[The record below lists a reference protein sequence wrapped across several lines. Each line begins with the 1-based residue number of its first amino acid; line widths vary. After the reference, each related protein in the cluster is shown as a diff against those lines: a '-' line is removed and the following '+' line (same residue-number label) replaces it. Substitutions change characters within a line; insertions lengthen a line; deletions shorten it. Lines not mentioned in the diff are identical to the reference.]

1 MEPGIFLLLLLLLLL
16 VVGGPIA
23 LFVWL
28 GTKASRADRGVR
40 NLGARVDSLQIE
52 VRTLRDVLRSYEGVS
67 TGQPPIV
74 APPSK
79 PVPTPLAESVLT
91 TPLPP
96 PIGQRQPQDV
106 PPLVTEAE
114 ETSAVSPPIA
124 PPPSQA
130 PSSPWE
136 DFPPANGQT
145 APRPPQ
151 MSSPS
156 INWEQFMGVKLFA
169 WIGGLALFLGLAF
182 FVKYSFDNNLVSP
195 EIRVAIGYIIGVG
208 LLVGGL
214 VLAGRE
220 YSVLGQTLCAT
231 GVLALYAN
239 VFASYAFYHF
249 IGVIPAFALMVLVTA
264 VAFLLAVRLD
274 AQVVAILGLL
284 GGFLTPV
291 LLSTGQDH
299 PLGLFSYIALLDAG
313 LTAVVARKRWNYLVL
328 LAAVGTLV
336 MQIGWTV
343 KFFAAVKVFT
353 AMNVLL
359 GFEALFLLAFVVT
372 DRDDPWISASTIG
385 MAFAP
390 LVFTLYLLSFGELGA
405 KPWIIFTFVLVADL
419 GLLTVAVLR
428 SALAPAHLAAGLA
441 AFVLLSIWTINYVSG
456 ALLNWA
462 LGFYLLFA
470 ILHTAFP
477 IVLQRLRPGAM
488 PVWWGHLFPLIA
500 LVLVM
505 IPVMKLPDLGWL
517 VWLCVLA
524 LDVVVF
530 ALALVTASVLAIL
543 GALVLTL
550 GATVVWLFKV
560 PAVASSVPDLLVVI
574 GGFALVFF
582 AVGVFATR
590 RMALKPAGNRVD
602 PPPLP
607 SLPFLSD
614 NVQAQIP
621 ALSAILPFLLLI
633 MVVLRMPLTSPSPVF
648 GLAMLLVVLL
658 LGVARWTG
666 AEWLTAIG
674 LVCSVALEYAW
685 HQTRF
690 KVEAPM
696 VPLIWYLAFTA
707 AFTIFPF
714 IFRKELE
721 NSVVPWAVSA
731 LAGPAHFTLV
741 YWLVKAAWPNPMMG
755 LLPAAFALPP
765 LIGLLVLLRVQG
777 PQRLA
782 LLAWFGGVTLFFI
795 TLIFPIQFDRQWIT
809 IGWALEGTALLW
821 LFHRVPHPGLRLV
834 GVGLLCA
841 AFARLALNPAVLEY
855 HARSATPILNW
866 FLYAYGITAIC
877 LFVGSRL
884 LAPPRQEVL
893 GANARALLATLG
905 TVLAFLL
912 VNIEI
917 ADYFTAPGSS
927 ALTFEFSNVG
937 AIAYGYG
944 SAPTSL
950 ISTNFT
956 RDMTY
961 SIAWALYGLVL
972 LVFGIAKKLTAVR
985 YASLALIGVTL
996 LKLFFHDLRQ
1006 LGQLQR
1012 IGAFVGVAV
1021 VLLVSSFLYQRFVA
1035 AEVKAE

>member
-1 MEPGIFLLLLLLLLL
+1 MDSGIILLLLLLLLL
-16 VVGGPIA
+16 VIGGPIA
-23 LFVWL
+23 LFVWI

-40 NLGARVDSLQIE
+40 DLGIRLESLSFE
-52 VRTLRDVLRSYEGVS
+52 LRELRNELRGRGPVS
-67 TGQPPIV
+67 TTQPPAAIPSSEAV
-74 APPSK
+74 TPPFAPPIRAA
-79 PVPTPLAESVLT
+79 TM
-91 TPLPP
+91 PP
-96 PIGQRQPQDV
+96 PLGKRPLQAV
-106 PPLVTEAE
+106 PPRVSEVE
-114 ETSAVSPPIA
+114 ETTSASPPIA
-124 PPPSQA
+124 PPPSA
-130 PSSPWE
+130 SE
-136 DFPPANGQT
+136 DFPPVSVQPA
-145 APRPPQ
+145 ASPARA
-151 MSSPS
+151 SLPS

-195 EIRVAIGYIIGVG
+195 EIRVAIGYALGVG

-214 VLAGRE
+214 VLAKRDF
-220 YSVLGQTLCAT
+220 SVLGQTLCAT

-239 VFASYAFYHF
+239 IFASHAYYHF
-249 IGVIPAFALMVLVTA
+249 IGVLPAFALMVLVTA

-284 GGFLTPV
+284 GGFLTPI
-291 LLSTGQDH
+291 LLSTGQDN
-299 PLGLFSYIALLDAG
+299 PQGLFGYLALLDAG
-313 LTAVVARKRWNYLVL
+313 LIAVVTRKRWNYLVL
-328 LAAVGTLV
+328 LAAAGTLL
-336 MQIGWTV
+336 MQIAWTV
-343 KFFAAVKVFT
+343 KFFAVTKVFI
-353 AMNVLL
+353 AMTVFL

-372 DRDDPWISASTIG
+372 DREDPWITASTIG

-390 LVFTLYLLSFGELGA
+390 LAFTLFLLTYESLGA
-405 KPWIIFTFVLVADL
+405 RPWILFTFVLVADL
-419 GLLTVAVLR
+419 GLLTLTLLR
-428 SALAPAHLAAGLA
+428 NALAPAHLAAGLA
-441 AFVLLSIWTINYVSG
+441 AFFLLSIWTVSYVSG

-477 IVLQRLRPGAM
+477 IVLQRLRPGAT

-500 LVLVM
+500 LALVM

-530 ALALVTASVLAIL
+530 ALALVTASVLAII

-560 PAVASSVPDLLVVI
+560 PAVASGVPDLLVLI

-582 AVGVFATR
+582 AVGVFAAR
-590 RMALKPAGNRVD
+590 RMALKPAGSGVSL
-602 PPPLP
+602 PEFP

-633 MVVLRMPLTSPSPVF
+633 MVILRMPLTNPSPVF

-674 LVCSVALEYAW
+674 LVCSVALEFAW
-685 HQTRF
+685 HQSRF
-690 KVEAPM
+690 KVEAPVM
-696 VPLIWYLAFTA
+696 PLMWYLAFIA
-707 AFTIFPF
+707 VFTIFPF

-755 LLPAAFALPP
+755 LLPAGFALPP
-765 LIGLLVLLRVQG
+765 LIGLLLLLRVQG
-777 PQRLA
+777 AHRLA
-782 LLAWFGGVTLFFI
+782 LLAWFGGATLFFI

-855 HARSATPILNW
+855 HTRSATPIFNW
-866 FLYAYGITAIC
+866 YLYAYGITVIC

-893 GANARALLATLG
+893 GGNARALLATLG

-912 VNIEI
+912 LNIEI
-917 ADYFTAPGSS
+917 ADKFTSPGAYVKVFDFS
-927 ALTFEFSNVG
+927 AD
-937 AIAYGYG
+937 
-944 SAPTSL
+944 
-950 ISTNFT
+950 FT

-961 SIAWALYGLVL
+961 SVAWALFGLTL
-972 LVFGIAKKLTAVR
+972 LVFGIAKKLRAVR

-996 LKLFFHDLRQ
+996 LKLFFHDLGQ
-1006 LGQLQR
+1006 LEQLQR

-1021 VLLVSSFLYQRFVA
+1021 VLLVSSFLYQRFVT

>member
-1 MEPGIFLLLLLLLLL
+1 MPGAILLLLLL
-16 VVGGPIA
+16 VFGVPIA
-23 LFVWL
+23 LFVWI
-28 GTKASRADRGVR
+28 GTKASQADRGVR
-40 NLGARVDSLQIE
+40 DLEARFRSLQYQ
-52 VRTLRDVLRSYEGVS
+52 LDVLSRELRGRDEAGTAPPAKPIPTPLVPPVRV
-67 TGQPPIV
+67 TTVPPLMGQPPPLA
-74 APPSK
+74 APA
-79 PVPTPLAESVLT
+79 PTPKTEETHAV
-91 TPLPP
+91 PP
-96 PIGQRQPQDV
+96 PIV
-106 PPLVTEAE
+106 PP
-114 ETSAVSPPIA
+114 VSPP
-124 PPPSQA
+124 
-130 PSSPWE
+130 PSSAWE
-136 DFPPANGQT
+136 DYVPGRERPVPS
-145 APRPPQ
+145 APTV
-151 MSSPS
+151 SLPS

-182 FVKYSFDNNLVSP
+182 FVKYSFDNNLISP
-195 EIRVAIGYIIGVG
+195 EIRVAIGYVIGVG

-214 VLAGRE
+214 VLAGRK

-231 GVLALYAN
+231 GVLVLYAN
-239 VFASYAFYHF
+239 IFASHAFYHF
-249 IGVIPAFALMVLVTA
+249 FGVIPAFALMVLVTA
-264 VAFLLAVRLD
+264 VAFLLAVQLD

-291 LLSTGQDH
+291 LLSTGKDNS
-299 PLGLFSYIALLDAG
+299 LGLFSYIALLDAG
-313 LTAVVARKRWNYLVL
+313 LIAVVTRKRWNYLVL
-328 LAAVGTLV
+328 LAAAGTLL
-336 MQIGWTV
+336 MQIAWTA
-343 KFFAAVKVFT
+343 KFFEAPKVFT
-353 AMNVLL
+353 AMNVFL

-372 DRDDPWISASTIG
+372 DREDPWISASTIG

-390 LVFTLYLLSFGELGA
+390 LVFTLFLLTYDSLGA

-419 GLLTVAVLR
+419 GLLTVPVLR
-428 SALAPAHLAAGLA
+428 SALAPAHLVAGGM
-441 AFVLLSIWTINYVSG
+441 AFLLLSGWTVSYVSG

-488 PVWWGHLFPLIA
+488 PVWWGHLFPLVA
-500 LVLVM
+500 LLLVM
-505 IPVMKLPDLGWL
+505 IPVMKLPEPGWL
-517 VWLCVLA
+517 VWLCILA

-530 ALALVTASVLAIL
+530 ALALVTSSVLAII

-550 GATVVWLFKV
+550 GATMVWLFKL
-560 PAVASSVPDLLVVI
+560 PAVVTGVPDLLIVI

-582 AVGVFATR
+582 AVGVFAAR
-590 RMALKPAGNRVD
+590 RLALKPAGNGVD
-602 PPPLP
+602 LPEFP

-614 NVQAQIP
+614 NVEAQIP

-633 MVVLRMPLTSPSPVF
+633 MVVLRMPLANPSPVF

-685 HQTRF
+685 HEQRF
-690 KVEAPM
+690 KVDAAM

-707 AFTIFPF
+707 VFTIFPF
-714 IFRKELE
+714 IFRKEFE
-721 NSVVPWAVSA
+721 DRIVPWAVSA

-741 YWLVKAAWPNPMMG
+741 YRLVKAVWPNPMMG

-765 LIGLLVLLRVQG
+765 LIGLLILLRIQG
-777 PQRLA
+777 PRRLA
-782 LLAWFGGVTLFFI
+782 LLAWFGGATLFFI
-795 TLIFPIQFDRQWIT
+795 TLVFPIQFERQWIT

-834 GVGLLCA
+834 SVGLLCA

-855 HARSATPILNW
+855 HVRTATPILNW
-866 FLYAYGITAIC
+866 YLYAYGITAVC

-893 GANARALLATLG
+893 GSNAQAALATLG

-912 VNIEI
+912 LNIEI
-917 ADYFTAPGSS
+917 ADYFTAAGSRV
-927 ALTFEFSNVG
+927 LTFEFSG
-937 AIAYGYG
+937 
-944 SAPTSL
+944 
-950 ISTNFT
+950 NFT

-961 SIAWALYGLVL
+961 SIAWALFGLIL
-972 LVFGIAKKLTAVR
+972 LVFGIAKKLPVVR
-985 YASLALIGVTL
+985 YASLALLGVTL
-996 LKLFFHDLRQ
+996 LKLFLRDLSQ

-1035 AEVKAE
+1035 GEAKAG

>member
-1 MEPGIFLLLLLLLLL
+1 MDPSIFLLLLLLLLV

-40 NLGARVDSLQIE
+40 ELEARVDRLQAE
-52 VRTLRDVLRSYEGVS
+52 VRTLRDVLRSYEGAS
-67 TGQPPIV
+67 TGQPPV
-74 APPSK
+74 AAAQPK
-79 PVPTPLAESVLT
+79 PVSTPFVPPVRVT
-91 TPLPP
+91 TLPP
-96 PIGQRQPQDV
+96 PMEKRPPVEV
-106 PPLVTEAE
+106 PPRVPEEE
-114 ETSAVSPPIA
+114 ETTAA
-124 PPPSQA
+124 PPPIVPPPLEA
-130 PSSPWE
+130 PASAWE
-136 DFPPANGQT
+136 DVSPVSAQP
-145 APRPPQ
+145 APRPVPVTL
-151 MSSPS
+151 PS

-195 EIRVAIGYIIGVG
+195 EIRVAIGYVLGVG

-214 VLAGRE
+214 VLVRRE

-239 VFASYAFYHF
+239 IFASHAFYHF
-249 IGVIPAFALMVLVTA
+249 IGVLPAFALMVLVTA

-291 LLSTGQDH
+291 LLSTGKDN
-299 PLGLFSYIALLDAG
+299 PLGLFSYLALLDAG
-313 LTAVVARKRWNYLVL
+313 LIAVVARKRWNYLVL
-328 LAAVGTLV
+328 LAAAGTLL
-336 MQIGWTV
+336 MQIAWTV
-343 KFFAAVKVFT
+343 KFFAVTKVFI
-353 AMNVLL
+353 AMGVFL

-372 DRDDPWISASTIG
+372 DGDDLLISASTIG

-419 GLLTVAVLR
+419 GLLTLAVLR
-428 SALAPAHLAAGLA
+428 NELAPAHLAAGLA
-441 AFVLLSIWTINYVSG
+441 AFFLLSIWTVSYVSG

-488 PVWWGHLFPLIA
+488 PVWWGHLFPLLA

-530 ALALVTASVLAIL
+530 ALALVTSSVLAII

-550 GATVVWLFKV
+550 GATVVWLFKL
-560 PAVASSVPDLLVVI
+560 PAAVSGVPDLLVVI

-582 AVGVFATR
+582 AVGVFAAR
-590 RMALKPAGNRVD
+590 RMALKPAGSGVD
-602 PPPLP
+602 LPDFP

-621 ALSAILPFLLLI
+621 SLSAILPFLLLI
-633 MVVLRMPLTSPSPVF
+633 MVVLRMPLTNPSPVF

-658 LGVARWTG
+658 LGVARWTA

-690 KVEAPM
+690 KVEAPVM
-696 VPLIWYLAFTA
+696 PLIWYLAFTA
-707 AFTIFPF
+707 VFTIFPF
-714 IFRKELE
+714 IFRREFE
-721 NSVVPWAVSA
+721 NSIMPWAVSA

-765 LIGLLVLLRVQG
+765 LIGLLLLLRIQG

-782 LLAWFGGVTLFFI
+782 LLAWFGGATLFFI

-834 GVGLLCA
+834 GMGLLCA

-855 HARSATPILNW
+855 HARTATPILNW

-893 GANARALLATLG
+893 GGNARALLATLG

-912 VNIEI
+912 LNIEI
-917 ADYFTAPGSS
+917 ADYFTAQGSRV
-927 ALTFEFSNVG
+927 LTFEFSG
-937 AIAYGYG
+937 
-944 SAPTSL
+944 
-950 ISTNFT
+950 NFT

-961 SIAWALYGLVL
+961 SIAWALFGLIL
-972 LVFGIAKKLTAVR
+972 LVFGIGKKLPAVR

-996 LKLFFHDLRQ
+996 LKLFLHDLGQ

-1012 IGAFVGVAV
+1012 IGAFVGVAM

-1035 AEVKAE
+1035 AEVKAK

>member
-1 MEPGIFLLLLLLLLL
+1 MDSAIVLLLLLLLL
-16 VVGGPIA
+16 VVVGGPIA
-23 LFVWL
+23 LVVWL

-40 NLGARVDSLQIE
+40 ELGIRLESLSFE
-52 VRTLRDVLRSYEGVS
+52 VHELRNELRGRGPVG
-67 TGQPPIV
+67 TGLPP
-74 APPSK
+74 APAPAPK
-79 PVPTPLAESVLT
+79 PVPTSLAPPIQVPLSPPPMGQRPPQAA
-91 TPLPP
+91 PP
-96 PIGQRQPQDV
+96 PIV
-106 PPLVTEAE
+106 PPPSEVPA
-114 ETSAVSPPIA
+114 SAWEDLPPVSAPPIA
-124 PPPSQA
+124 SPPKV
-130 PSSPWE
+130 
-136 DFPPANGQT
+136 NL
-145 APRPPQ
+145 
-151 MSSPS
+151 PS
-156 INWEQFMGVKLFA
+156 IDWEQFMGVKLFA

-195 EIRVAIGYIIGVG
+195 EIRVAIGYVIGVG
-208 LLVGGL
+208 LLIGGL
-214 VLAGRE
+214 VLAGRKF
-220 YSVLGQTLCAT
+220 SVLGQTLCAT
-231 GVLALYAN
+231 GVLAFYAN
-239 VFASYAFYHF
+239 IFASHAYYHF
-249 IGVIPAFALMVLVTA
+249 IGVLPAFGLMVLVTA

-284 GGFLTPV
+284 GGFLTPI
-291 LLSTGQDH
+291 LLSTGKDN
-299 PLGLFSYIALLDAG
+299 PLGLFSYLALLDSG
-313 LTAVVARKRWNYLVL
+313 LIAVVTRKRWNYLVL
-328 LAAVGTLV
+328 LAAAGTLL
-336 MQIGWTV
+336 MQIAWTI
-343 KFFAAVKVFT
+343 KFFAVTKVFI
-353 AMNVLL
+353 AMTVFL
-359 GFEALFLLAFVVT
+359 GFEALFLLAFVMT
-372 DRDDPWISASTIG
+372 DREDPWITASTIG

-390 LVFTLYLLSFGELGA
+390 LAFTLYLLTFGELGA

-419 GLLTVAVLR
+419 GLLTVSILR
-428 SALAPAHLAAGLA
+428 NALAPAHLAAGLA
-441 AFVLLSIWTINYVSG
+441 AFFLLSVWTVGYVSG
-456 ALLNWA
+456 PLLNWA

-470 ILHTAFP
+470 ILHTTFP

-488 PVWWGHLFPLIA
+488 PVWWGHLFSLIA
-500 LVLVM
+500 LALVM
-505 IPVMKLPDLGWL
+505 IPVMKLPDLSWL

-524 LDVVVF
+524 LDAVVF
-530 ALALVTASVLAIL
+530 ALALATASVLAII

-560 PAVASSVPDLLVVI
+560 PAVASGVPDLLVVI

-582 AVGVFATR
+582 AVGVFAAR
-590 RMALKPAGNRVD
+590 RMALKPAGSVPD
-602 PPPLP
+602 LPSLP

-633 MVVLRMPLTSPSPVF
+633 MVVLRMPLTNPSPVF

-674 LVCSVALEYAW
+674 LVCTVMLEFAW
-685 HQTRF
+685 HEQRF
-690 KVEAPM
+690 KVDAAV

-707 AFTIFPF
+707 VFTVFPF
-714 IFRKELE
+714 IFRKALE

-731 LAGPAHFTLV
+731 LDGPTHFTLV

-765 LIGLLVLLRVQG
+765 LIGLLALLKIQG

-782 LLAWFGGVTLFFI
+782 LLAWFGGATLFFI

-893 GANARALLATLG
+893 GGNAQVALATLG

-912 VNIEI
+912 LNIEI
-917 ADYFTAPGSS
+917 ADYFTATGSS
-927 ALTFEFSNVG
+927 ALTFEFSG
-937 AIAYGYG
+937 
-944 SAPTSL
+944 
-950 ISTNFT
+950 NFN

-961 SIAWALYGLVL
+961 SIAWALFGLIL
-972 LVFGIAKKLTAVR
+972 LVFGIGKKLTAVR
-985 YASLALIGVTL
+985 YSSLALIGVTL
-996 LKLFFHDLRQ
+996 TKLFFFDLSQ

-1021 VLLVSSFLYQRFVA
+1021 VLLVSSFLYQRFVT
-1035 AEVKAE
+1035 AEVKAQ

>member
-1 MEPGIFLLLLLLLLL
+1 MEGVILVLLL
-16 VVGGPIA
+16 VLGVPIA
-23 LFVWL
+23 LFIWF

-40 NLGARVDSLQIE
+40 ELEARFASLQYQLDA
-52 VRTLRDVLRSYEGVS
+52 LRNELRNREQVGATPPPKPVS
-67 TGQPPIV
+67 TPITPLIRPTTFRPPMEKPLPPAEPVPVPETEESEAVPPPIV
-74 APPSK
+74 APVSQPS
-79 PVPTPLAESVLT
+79 
-91 TPLPP
+91 
-96 PIGQRQPQDV
+96 
-106 PPLVTEAE
+106 
-114 ETSAVSPPIA
+114 
-124 PPPSQA
+124 
-130 PSSPWE
+130 SSPWDNSAPVYE
-136 DFPPANGQT
+136 RPAVS
-145 APRPPQ
+145 APKV
-151 MSSPS
+151 SLPS

-182 FVKYSFDNNLVSP
+182 FVKYSFDNNLISP
-195 EIRVAIGYIIGVG
+195 ELRVALGYLIGAG

-214 VLAGRE
+214 VLTGRK

-231 GVLALYAN
+231 GVLVLYAN
-239 VFASYAFYHF
+239 IFASHAYYHL
-249 IGVIPAFALMVLVTA
+249 IGVIPAFALMALVTA

-291 LLSTGQDH
+291 LLSTGKDN
-299 PLGLFSYIALLDAG
+299 PLGLFSYIALLDVG
-313 LTAVVARKRWNYLVL
+313 LIAVVTRKRWNYLVL
-328 LAAVGTLV
+328 LAAAGTLL
-336 MQIGWTV
+336 MQIAWTFQ
-343 KFFAAVKVFT
+343 FFAVTKAFIAMSVF
-353 AMNVLL
+353 L

-428 SALAPAHLAAGLA
+428 SALAPAHLAAGGM
-441 AFVLLSIWTINYVSG
+441 AFLLLSGWTVSYVSG

-488 PVWWGHLFPLIA
+488 PVWWGHLFPLLA
-500 LVLVM
+500 LLLVM
-505 IPVMKLPDLGWL
+505 IPVMKLPELGWL

-530 ALALVTASVLAIL
+530 ALAVVTASVLAIV

-550 GATVVWLFKV
+550 GATMVWLFKL
-560 PAVASSVPDLLVVI
+560 PAVASGVPDLLVVI
-574 GGFALVFF
+574 GGFAVVFF
-582 AVGVFATR
+582 AVGILAAR
-590 RMALKPAGNRVD
+590 RMALEPAEGGMGL
-602 PPPLP
+602 PELP

-614 NVQAQIP
+614 NAQAQIP

-633 MVVLRMPLTSPSPVF
+633 MVVLRMPLANPSPVF

-674 LVCSVALEYAW
+674 LLCSVALEYAW
-685 HQTRF
+685 HGQRF
-690 KVEAPM
+690 KVEAAV
-696 VPLIWYLAFTA
+696 VPLIWYLAFTGV
-707 AFTIFPF
+707 FTIFPF

-721 NSVVPWAVSA
+721 DSVVPWAVSA

-741 YWLVKAAWPNPMMG
+741 YRLVKAAWPNPMMG
-755 LLPAAFALPP
+755 LMPAAFALPP
-765 LIGLLVLLRVQG
+765 LIGLLVLLRIQG
-777 PQRLA
+777 PRRLA
-782 LLAWFGGVTLFFI
+782 LLAWFGGATLFFI
-795 TLIFPIQFDRQWIT
+795 TLIFPIQFERQWIT

-855 HARSATPILNW
+855 HARTATPILNW
-866 FLYAYGITAIC
+866 FLYAYGLTAIC
-877 LFVGSRL
+877 LFIGSQL

-893 GANARALLATLG
+893 GGNARALLATLG
-905 TVLAFLL
+905 AVLAFLL
-912 VNIEI
+912 LNIEI
-917 ADYFTAPGSS
+917 ADYFTAPGSLV
-927 ALTFEFSNVG
+927 LTFEFSG
-937 AIAYGYG
+937 
-944 SAPTSL
+944 
-950 ISTNFT
+950 NFT

-961 SIAWALYGLVL
+961 SIAWALFGLVL
-972 LVFGIAKKLTAVR
+972 LIFGIAKKLPAVR
-985 YASLALIGVTL
+985 YASLALLGVTL
-996 LKLFFHDLRQ
+996 LKLFLRDLSQ

-1035 AEVKAE
+1035 GEVKAK

>member
-1 MEPGIFLLLLLLLLL
+1 MPGIILLLLLL
-16 VVGGPIA
+16 VFGVPIT
-23 LFVWL
+23 LFVWI
-28 GTKASRADRGVR
+28 GTKASRADHGVR
-40 NLGARVDSLQIE
+40 TLEARVDRLQVE

-67 TGQPPIV
+67 AGQPSV
-74 APPSK
+74 AAAPPKS
-79 PVPTPLAESVLT
+79 VSTPLAPRVRV

-96 PIGQRQPQDV
+96 PMETRLPQDV

-114 ETSAVSPPIA
+114 ETVAATPPIA
-124 PPPSQA
+124 PPLSEA
-130 PSSPWE
+130 PASPWE
-136 DFPPANGQT
+136 DFPPVSAQP
-145 APRPPQ
+145 APRTPPV
-151 MSSPS
+151 SLPS

-195 EIRVAIGYIIGVG
+195 EIRVAIGYVIGVS

-214 VLAGRE
+214 VLAGRK

-284 GGFLTPV
+284 GGFLTPI

-299 PLGLFSYIALLDAG
+299 PLGLFSYIALLDTG
-313 LTAVVARKRWNYLVL
+313 LIAVVARKRWNYLVL
-328 LAAVGTLV
+328 LAAAGTLL
-336 MQIGWTV
+336 MQVAWTV
-343 KFFAAVKVFT
+343 KFFAVTKVFT
-353 AMNVLL
+353 AMSVFL
-359 GFEALFLLAFVVT
+359 GFEVLFLLAFVVT
-372 DRDDPWISASTIG
+372 DREDPWISASTIG

-390 LVFTLYLLSFGELGA
+390 LAFTLYLLTFGELGA
-405 KPWIIFTFVLVADL
+405 KPWVIFTFVLVADL
-419 GLLTVAVLR
+419 GLLTLTLLR
-428 SALAPAHLAAGLA
+428 NALAPAHLAAGLA
-441 AFVLLSIWTINYVSG
+441 AFFLLSVWTVSYVSG

-530 ALALVTASVLAIL
+530 ALALVTASVLAII

-560 PAVASSVPDLLVVI
+560 PAVASGVPDLLVVI

-582 AVGVFATR
+582 AVGVFAAR
-590 RMALKPAGNRVD
+590 RLALKPAGGGVGM
-602 PPPLP
+602 PELP

-633 MVVLRMPLTSPSPVF
+633 MVVLRMPLASPSPVF

-666 AEWLTAIG
+666 AQLLTAIG

-690 KVEAPM
+690 KVEAPV

-755 LLPAAFALPP
+755 LLPAVFALPP

-777 PQRLA
+777 AQRLA
-782 LLAWFGGVTLFFI
+782 LLAWFGGATLFFV

-841 AFARLALNPAVLEY
+841 AFARLAMNPAVLEY

-866 FLYAYGITAIC
+866 FLYAYGITVIC

-893 GANARALLATLG
+893 GGNAQVVLATLG

-912 VNIEI
+912 LNIEI
-917 ADYFTAPGSS
+917 ADYFTAQGSNS
-927 ALTFEFSNVG
+927 LTFEFSG
-937 AIAYGYG
+937 
-944 SAPTSL
+944 
-950 ISTNFT
+950 NFT

-961 SIAWALYGLVL
+961 SIAWALYGLIL
-972 LVFGIAKKLTAVR
+972 LVFGIAKKLPAVR

-996 LKLFFHDLRQ
+996 LKLFLHDLGQ

-1021 VLLVSSFLYQRFVA
+1021 VLLVASFLYQRFVA
-1035 AEVKAE
+1035 GEAKAE

>member
-1 MEPGIFLLLLLLLLL
+1 MEGFILLLLLL
-16 VVGGPIA
+16 VVGVPIT

-40 NLGARVDSLQIE
+40 ELEARVDSLQIE

-67 TGQPPIV
+67 TSQPPV
-74 APPSK
+74 AAPPPK
-79 PVPTPLAESVLT
+79 PVPTPLAPPVQAV
-91 TPLPP
+91 PLPP
-96 PIGQRQPQDV
+96 PMGERPPQDV
-106 PPLVTEAE
+106 PLPASEEE
-114 ETSAVSPPIA
+114 ETTAVPPPIA
-124 PPPSQA
+124 PPPSEA
-130 PSSPWE
+130 PASPWE
-136 DFPPANGQT
+136 DFAPAGERSPAVSPPKV
-145 APRPPQ
+145 
-151 MSSPS
+151 SLPS

-195 EIRVAIGYIIGVG
+195 EIRVAIGYVIGVG

-220 YSVLGQTLCAT
+220 YSVLGQTLSAT
-231 GVLALYAN
+231 GVLVLYAN
-239 VFASYAFYHF
+239 IFASHAFYHF
-249 IGVIPAFALMVLVTA
+249 IGVLPAFALMVLVTA

-291 LLSTGQDH
+291 LLSTGKDN

-313 LTAVVARKRWNYLVL
+313 LIGVVARKRWNYLVL
-328 LAAVGTLV
+328 LAAAGTLV

-343 KFFAAVKVFT
+343 NFFAVTKVFI
-353 AMNVLL
+353 AMSVFL

-372 DRDDPWISASTIG
+372 DRDDLLISAATIG

-390 LVFTLYLLSFGELGA
+390 LAFTLYLLSFGELGA

-419 GLLTVAVLR
+419 GLLTLTLLR
-428 SALAPAHLAAGLA
+428 NALAPAHLAAGLA
-441 AFVLLSIWTINYVSG
+441 AFFLLSIWTVSYVSG

-477 IVLQRLRPGAM
+477 IVLQRIRPGAM
-488 PVWWGHLFPLIA
+488 PVWWGHLFPLLA
-500 LVLVM
+500 LVLVT
-505 IPVMKLPDLGWL
+505 IPVMRLPNLGWL

-530 ALALVTASVLAIL
+530 ALALVTSSVLAII

-550 GATVVWLFKV
+550 GATMVWLFKL
-560 PAVASSVPDLLVVI
+560 PAEVSGVPDLLIVI

-582 AVGVFATR
+582 AVGVFAAR
-590 RMALKPAGNRVD
+590 RLALKPAGSGVD
-602 PPPLP
+602 LPSLP

-614 NVQAQIP
+614 NVQAQVP

-633 MVVLRMPLTSPSPVF
+633 MVVLRMPLTNPSPVF

-658 LGVARWTG
+658 LGVARWTA

-685 HQTRF
+685 HQQRF
-690 KVEAPM
+690 KVEAPV

-707 AFTIFPF
+707 VFTIFPF
-714 IFRKELE
+714 VFRREFE

-777 PQRLA
+777 AQRLA
-782 LLAWFGGVTLFFI
+782 LLAWFGGATLFFI
-795 TLIFPIQFDRQWIT
+795 TLIFPIQFERQWIT
-809 IGWALEGTALLW
+809 IGWALEGMALLW

-855 HARSATPILNW
+855 HARTATPILNW
-866 FLYAYGITAIC
+866 FLYAYGLTAIC
-877 LFVGSRL
+877 LFMGSRL

-893 GANARALLATLG
+893 GSNAQAALATLG

-912 VNIEI
+912 LNIEI
-917 ADYFTAPGSS
+917 ADYFTAPGSHV
-927 ALTFEFSNVG
+927 LTFEFSG
-937 AIAYGYG
+937 
-944 SAPTSL
+944 
-950 ISTNFT
+950 NFT

-961 SIAWALYGLVL
+961 SIAWALFGLVL
-972 LVFGIAKKLTAVR
+972 LVFGIAKKVPMVR

-996 LKLFFHDLRQ
+996 LKLFLHDLSQ

-1035 AEVKAE
+1035 AEVKAK